1 MSPVIDAHFH
11 LWQVGRHGFEWP
23 TPDLTAIYRDFA
35 TPDLRAA
42 AGEDLRGAV
51 AVQSQPSDADTQWLL
66 RLAETDPL
74 ILGVVGWTDL
84 SAPDADARVAELARH
99 PKLKGLRPMLQGLP
113 DDNWILRPDVAP
125 ALSAMQAAGLVF
137 DALVFTRYLSA
148 IEAVAQ
154 RYPDLRIVIDHAAKP
169 PIATTQAQPEATRDW
184 IEAMTAM
191 ARHPNVVCKLSGLF
205 TEMRLDQ
212 PFDEAAPYV
221 AHLLTIFGPQRLLF
235 GSDWP
240 VVRLNGD
247 WQKWKH
253 WLEDQL
259 NPLTPAERQAI
270 FFTNAKRIYD
280 LQGVP

>member
-35 TPDLRAA
+35 ASDLRAA
-42 AGEDLRGAV
+42 AGAALQGAV

-66 RLAETDPL
+66 SLAETDPL

-84 SAPDADARVAELARH
+84 SAPDAAARVAELARH
-99 PKLKGLRPMLQGLP
+99 PRLKGLRPMLQGLS
-113 DDNWILRPDVAP
+113 DDNWIVRPDVAP

-137 DALVFTRYLSA
+137 DALVFTRHLSS

-154 RYPDLRIVIDHAAKP
+154 RYPDLRIVIDHGAKP
-169 PIATTQAQPEATRDW
+169 PIATTPTQSEATRDW
-184 IEAMTAM
+184 TEAMTAI

-205 TEMRLDQ
+205 TEMRTDQ

-221 AHLLTIFGPQRLLF
+221 AHLLTVFGPQRLLF

-259 NPLTPAERQAI
+259 NPLTPPERQAI